1 MNATEYGDGRVL
13 LELDAGVAHVCLNR
27 PEKKNALD
35 TGMFEGLVQAAHRV
49 RDDPSIRVAVLSG
62 AGDCFCSGLD
72 FSTFGA
78 MADGGLDAESEDVAA
93 ASRDLSPAGAN
104 RAQQIAWLW
113 QEVPVP
119 VIAAVRGAAYGGGF
133 HIALGADIRFI
144 APDARIAFVE
154 ITWGLV
160 PDLSGTQALRRL
172 VPLDVAKKL
181 IFSGE
186 PISGTQAVAW
196 NLGTEL
202 SDRPLED
209 AFALARV
216 IASRSPDAVRAAKQ
230 LLNSSGL
237 VSLREGLANEFQ
249 ASAGLMGGA
258 NQLEAV
264 VARLQKREPRFADPG
279 SGAPGP
285 SERSADTAD

>member
-1 MNATEYGDGRVL
+1 MSATKADEGRVRF
-13 LELDAGVAHVCLNR
+13 ELDGGVAHVQLNR
-27 PEKKNALD
+27 PGKKNALD
-35 TGMFEGLVQAAHRV
+35 ARMFEGLLEAARRV
-49 RDDPSIRVAVLSG
+49 RDDRSVRSVVLSG

-78 MADGGLDAESEDVAA
+78 MADGGLDAESGDVAEA
-93 ASRDLSPAGAN
+93 ARDLSPDGAN

-119 VIAAVRGAAYGGGF
+119 VIAAVQGAAYGGGF
-133 HIALGADIRFI
+133 HIALGADVRFI

-186 PISGTQAVAW
+186 PISGEQAVAW
-196 NLGTEL
+196 HLGTEL
-202 SDRPLED
+202 SGQPLEA
-209 AFALARV
+209 AFDLAKV
-216 IASRSPDAVRAAKQ
+216 IASRSPDAVRAAKR
-230 LLNSSGL
+230 LLNTSGL
-237 VSLREGLANEFQ
+237 VSLEDGLANEFR

-258 NQLEAV
+258 NQVEAV
-264 VARLQKREPRFADPG
+264 KARLERREPAFSDPE
-279 SGAPGP
+279 S
-285 SERSADTAD
+285 

>member
-1 MNATEYGDGRVL
+1 MKEAIELGGGRVRLEREAGLVHVL
-13 LELDAGVAHVCLNR
+13 LKR

-35 TGMFEGLVQAAHRV
+35 RGMFEGLREAAGLV
-49 RDDPSIRVAVLSG
+49 RDDHSVRAVVLSG

-78 MADGGLDAESEDVAA
+78 MTDEGLDAESEDVAA
-93 ASRDLSPAGAN
+93 AARDLSPEGAN

-113 QEVPVP
+113 QEVPAP

-133 HIALGADIRFI
+133 HIALGADVRFI

-172 VPLDVAKKL
+172 VPLDRAKKL
-181 IFSGE
+181 VFSGE
-186 PISGTQAVAW
+186 PISGEQAVAW

-202 SDRPLED
+202 SADPLED
-209 AFALARV
+209 AFALART
-216 IASRSPDAVRAAKQ
+216 IAQRSPDAVRAAKR
-230 LLNSSGL
+230 LLNASGL
-237 VSLREGLANEFQ
+237 VPLDEGLANEFR
-249 ASAGLMGGA
+249 ASASLMGGA

-264 VARLQKREPRFADPG
+264 MARLQKREPKFVDPG
-279 SGAPGP
+279 
-285 SERSADTAD
+285 E

>member
-1 MNATEYGDGRVL
+1 MEEMHLGDGRIRVQ
-13 LELDAGVAHVCLNR
+13 LDRGVAHVLLNR

-35 TGMFEGLVQAAHRV
+35 SGMFEGLREAATRIAEDRRV
-49 RDDPSIRVAVLSG
+49 RAVVLSG

-78 MADGGLDAESEDVAA
+78 MADDGLDAESEEVAA
-93 ASRDLSPAGAN
+93 AARDLSRAGAN

-119 VIAAVRGAAYGGGF
+119 VIAAVSGAAYGGGF
-133 HIALGADIRFI
+133 HIALGADIRFV

-186 PISGTQAVAW
+186 PISGEQAVAW
-196 NLGTEL
+196 HLGTEV
-202 SDRPLED
+202 SGSPLED
-209 AFALARV
+209 AFDLARV
-216 IASRSPDAVRAAKQ
+216 IAGRSPDAVRAAKQ
-230 LLNSSGL
+230 LLNASAL
-237 VSLREGLANEFQ
+237 VSLEEGLANEFR
-249 ASAGLMGGA
+249 ASAALMGTG
-258 NQLEAV
+258 NQIEAV
-264 VARLQKREPRFADPG
+264 MSRLQKREPEFADPE
-279 SGAPGP
+279 S
-285 SERSADTAD
+285 

>member
-1 MNATEYGDGRVL
+1 MKAMELGEGRVR
-13 LELDAGVAHVCLNR
+13 LELDGGVAHVLLNR

-35 TGMFEGLVQAAHRV
+35 TGMFAGLREAATRIGEDRRV
-49 RDDPSIRVAVLSG
+49 RVVVLSG

-78 MADGGLDAESEDVAA
+78 MANEGLDADSEQVAA
-93 ASRDLSPAGAN
+93 AARDLSPAGAN
-104 RAQQIAWLW
+104 QAQQIAWLW
-113 QEVPVP
+113 QELPVP

-133 HIALGADIRFI
+133 HIALGADVRFI

-186 PISGTQAVAW
+186 PIDGEQAVAW
-196 NLGTEL
+196 HLGTEL
-202 SDRPLED
+202 SEHPLED

-216 IASRSPDAVRAAKQ
+216 IAGRSPEAIRAAKQ
-230 LLNSSGL
+230 LLNVSGL
-237 VSLREGLANEFQ
+237 VSLEEGLANEFR
-249 ASAGLMGGA
+249 ASAKLMGTK

-264 VARLQKREPRFADPG
+264 MARLQQREPDFADPE
-279 SGAPGP
+279 A
-285 SERSADTAD
+285 